1 MPDYRV
7 SYIMT
12 QAASR
17 PTGWSENFW
26 CSAASLNAAIAA
38 AQVVQ
43 PRLMSIH
50 GEQTICTDLRV
61 VELGVNRIGR
71 LLSVNAS
78 GGEAAAS
85 SDYPTTC
92 LYIQMT
98 GAGGRK
104 TGQWIKGI
112 WDDAVVGGGNFL
124 NANNYRRFFNAFG
137 TSVVDNFGMRVLAPQ
152 AQKDVLG
159 LNPATGAITVNAHG
173 YATGDNVRI
182 SGILPGPSNYGNR
195 IWKIIVTDAN
205 TFTVLGWN
213 PPLNYA
219 FQLGAA
225 KARLQA
231 YQIIG
236 VETVS
241 LMRIS
246 KRNVGRPFGAPRG
259 RRRR

>member
-7 SYIMT
+7 SYIMS

-26 CSAASLNAAIAA
+26 CSSASLNAAIASA
-38 AQVVQ
+38 NIVL

-71 LLSVNAS
+71 LISVNAN
-78 GGEAAAS
+78 GGEAASA

-112 WDDAVVGGGNFL
+112 WDDIVVTGGVFINEK
-124 NANNYRRFFNAFG
+124 NYRQFFGKFAS
-137 TSVVDNFGMRVLAPQ
+137 TVAENFGMRVLAPQ

-159 LNPATGAITVNAHG
+159 LNPATGAMTVNAHG

-182 SGILPGPSNYGNR
+182 SGVLPGPSNYANR

-213 PPLNYA
+213 PPLDYA

-236 VETVS
+236 IDNVS
-241 LMRIS
+241 FMRIS

-259 RRRR
+259 RRQR